1 MVQRLDEVLSRSL
14 EDAKYTVVRLGAL
27 AVYDTLL
34 TTIGQQGM
42 HVART
47 LASSCCAAGATC

>member
-1 MVQRLDEVLSRSL
+1 MLQRLEEVLSRSL

-34 TTIGQQGM
+34 TTISQQG
-42 HVART
+42 T
-47 LASSCCAAGATC
+47 DAGIPHFGLT